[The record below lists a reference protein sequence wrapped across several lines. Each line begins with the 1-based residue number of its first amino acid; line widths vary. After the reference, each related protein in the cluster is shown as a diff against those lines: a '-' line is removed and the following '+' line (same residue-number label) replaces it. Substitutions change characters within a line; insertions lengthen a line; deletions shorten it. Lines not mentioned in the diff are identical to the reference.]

1 MENDK
6 SVSSVMENH
15 LNKVR
20 ALRPIDDLCGSVFF
34 QDIGCTQLLL
44 REIMEKP
51 DMTIQEMVPQ
61 SVFPNFFGRGGR
73 LDVVAFDA
81 VSGAYN
87 LEFQSDREGAVLDRA
102 FFNYALLARHLID
115 KGTKFKDFPCT
126 SIIFVQE
133 EDFFHA
139 NQTKAKVRFILDGD
153 PPVPLKS
160 KLNIVYVNTNVKEYT
175 TTLSKILHDLRCA
188 SPEEMLVPQ
197 FAARMEQVKNPKGK
211 EMEFMCGALCEA
223 LAMEREEG
231 REEGRMEGR
240 EEGREEGRK
249 EMAKETA
256 SAMFETGT
264 PYETIQLLFQEIL
277 SREELSQIRRLSV
290 EHHEN
295 PSLERG

>member
-6 SVSSVMENH
+6 SIASIMENRI
-15 LNKVR
+15 NKIM

-51 DMTIQEMVPQ
+51 DMKIREMAPQ
-61 SVFPNFFGRGGR
+61 SVLPNLFGRGGQ
-73 LDVVAFDA
+73 LDVVAFDVA
-81 VSGAYN
+81 SGAYN
-87 LEFQSDREGAVLDRA
+87 LEFQNDREGAVLDRA

-115 KGTKFKDFPCT
+115 KGTDFKDFPCT
-126 SIIFVQE
+126 SIVFVQE

-160 KLNIVYVNTNVKEYT
+160 KLSIVYVNTNVKEHT
-175 TTLSKILHDLRCA
+175 TTLDKILHDLRCA
-188 SPEEMLVPQ
+188 SPEEMLMPQ
-197 FAARMEQVKNPKGK
+197 FAARMAQVKNPNGK
-211 EMEFMCGALCEA
+211 EMEFMCGV
-223 LAMEREEG
+223 LAMEREEARAEG
-231 REEGRMEGR
+231 RAEGRMEGR
-240 EEGREEGRK
+240 MEGRK

-277 SREELSQIRRLSV
+277 SKEELSQIRRHSM
-290 EHHEN
+290 EYHQD
-295 PSLERG
+295 PSPER

>member
-1 MENDK
+1 M
-6 SVSSVMENH
+6 
-15 LNKVR
+15 
-20 ALRPIDDLCGSVFF
+20 
-34 QDIGCTQLLL
+34 
-44 REIMEKP
+44 
-51 DMTIQEMVPQ
+51 
-61 SVFPNFFGRGGR
+61 
-73 LDVVAFDA
+73 
-81 VSGAYN
+81 
-87 LEFQSDREGAVLDRA
+87 
-102 FFNYALLARHLID
+102 ID

-160 KLNIVYVNTNVKEYT
+160 KLNIVYVNTNVKEHT

-197 FAARMEQVKNPKGK
+197 FAARMEQIKNPKGK

-231 REEGRMEGR
+231 RM
-240 EEGREEGRK
+240 EGREEGRK